1 MKIIL
6 IAMGD
11 IISADISC
19 LWQNA
24 VSVYWIFYCIYRMKY
39 IVLYIM
45 LYIESIS

>member
-19 LWQNA
+19 LWQIA
-24 VSVYWIFYCIYRMKY
+24 VSVYWIFYCIYREYFINIY
-39 IVLYIM
+39 IQIM
-45 LYIESIS
+45 IEYD

>member
-19 LWQNA
+19 LWQIA
-24 VSVYWIFYCIYRMKY
+24 VSDIYFCIYND
-39 IVLYIM
+39 IIT
-45 LYIESIS
+45 